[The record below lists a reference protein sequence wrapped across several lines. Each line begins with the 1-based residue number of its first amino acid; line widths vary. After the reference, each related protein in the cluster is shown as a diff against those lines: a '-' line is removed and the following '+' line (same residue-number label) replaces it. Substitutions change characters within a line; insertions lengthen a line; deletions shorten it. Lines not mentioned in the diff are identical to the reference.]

1 MPDLLDTL
9 GKKETKTDTLIG
21 SNTTSDNLT
30 RGESLIEAATID
42 PEVKVANPDTWTK
55 ESALKEVTKAREE
68 AKAYRLKYQES
79 MSKLEADK
87 ETEIAKIKLE
97 AESGQEAK
105 RKLEA
110 MEADAID
117 KKRNM
122 EEKLA
127 DREARLAKTEEVHKN
142 ELAAT
147 KAQAESYKA
156 KALQYEA
163 EQEAR
168 QSVYKER
175 IKEELNKIPDD
186 LRPFAEK
193 MVKGYEDSQ
202 EAWLAL
208 AEAQQ
213 KNMFGEKKV
222 VVNHTTP
229 GAGNG
234 ARLNKTQIEDDAK
247 KERSAKTSQELIRD
261 GLKKIKA
268 GETNNAYRNR

>member
-1 MPDLLDTL
+1 MADLLDTL

-21 SNTTSDNLT
+21 AGATSDSLA
-30 RGESLIEAATID
+30 RGDSLIEVTTTD
-42 PEVKVANPDTWTK
+42 TEVKVANPDSWTK

-87 ETEIAKIKLE
+87 EAEIAKIKLE

-110 MEADAID
+110 MEADALD

-127 DREARLAKTEEVHKN
+127 DRESRLAKTEEVHKH

-234 ARLNKTQIEDDAK
+234 ARINKTELEEAQK
-247 KERSAKTSQELIRD
+247 QERANKTSQQLIRD
-261 GLKKIKA
+261 GLKKIKN
-268 GETNNAYRNR
+268 GEANNAYRNR